1 MAYAVL
7 AFDGTDAE
15 AADRR
20 AAALEGHVAFI
31 TAEAEAGRLALGL
44 PLRDEDGRTL
54 GSLMFLDVP
63 DRAGVDRYLAGEPF
77 AARGVWR
84 EVQVLDFRI
93 APLPYAPW
101 PAPGGPAPA
110 SRTHTVT
117 IARDGHDPEAP
128 SRRLAARP
136 RHFERVRSAAESGLL
151 VLGGAMLD
159 GPEGAMTGSIAVTR
173 HASRAEVEAYWAEDP
188 YVRDGVWKDLEY
200 FGTAIRPLAYKPLPR

>member
-1 MAYAVL
+1 MAHAVL

-15 AADRR
+15 APGRR
-20 AAALEGHVAFI
+20 AAALDAHVAFI

-44 PLRDEDGRTL
+44 PLRDGAGRTL

-63 DRAGVDRYLAGEPF
+63 DRAGVDAYLAGEPF
-77 AARGVWR
+77 ATRGVWR
-84 EVQVLDFRI
+84 EVRVMDFRI

-110 SRTHTVT
+110 GRTHSVA
-117 IARDGHDPEAP
+117 IARDGRDPEALP
-128 SRRLAARP
+128 RRLAARP
-136 RHFERVRSAAESGLL
+136 RHFERVRSAAESG
-151 VLGGAMLD
+151 VLAFGGAILD

-173 HASRAEVEAYWAEDP
+173 HASHAEAEAFWAEDP
-188 YVRDGVWKDLEY
+188 YVREGVWKDLEV